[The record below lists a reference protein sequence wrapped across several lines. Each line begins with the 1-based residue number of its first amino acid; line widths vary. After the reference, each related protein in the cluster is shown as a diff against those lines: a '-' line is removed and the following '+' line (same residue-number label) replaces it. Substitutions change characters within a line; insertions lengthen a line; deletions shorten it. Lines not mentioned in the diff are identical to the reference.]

1 MRFGRNPT
9 EEHFFLVSASYK
21 EVLKVGSS
29 VCDVNLG
36 HVVRE
41 ISARFLP

>member
-9 EEHFFLVSASYK
+9 EEHFFLVSVSYK
-21 EVLKVGSS
+21 EVLGSS